1 MHIEPTSRCT
11 LACPACPRTWF
22 SNKFNRAFPKQDLDL
37 DQLERFLDCES
48 GHQKKS
54 FMLNGNHGDPI
65 YYPDL
70 FSMIDRFRLSKSFKI
85 STNGSYQKPKF
96 WHGLSRRLTEQ
107 DTVFFS
113 IDGLEHNNHLY
124 RRNSDWKS
132 IMQGL
137 DIMSMSPARIIWKT
151 LIFAYNADEIDQMQE
166 FAERRGVGFI
176 AESTSR
182 FGDETLVPEVHLIK
196 VDRLYENN
204 RETVVIEPQ
213 CSTQEYISADGYY
226 WPCCLMTSMFTLHKT
241 ELWKQREKW
250 SIQNQNLDQARLQLE
265 QWKQQILDSPGSA
278 HDVCKMNCKPGQQ
291 FDWATM

>member
-1 MHIEPTSRCT
+1 
-11 LACPACPRTWF
+11 
-22 SNKFNRAFPKQDLDL
+22 
-37 DQLERFLDCES
+37 
-48 GHQKKS
+48 
-54 FMLNGNHGDPI
+54 MLNGNHGDPI

-70 FSMIDRFRLSKSFKI
+70 FSMIDRFRSSKSFKI
-85 STNGSYQKPKF
+85 STNGSYQRPEF
-96 WHGLSRRLTEQ
+96 WYELAQRLTNQ

-137 DIMSMSPARIIWKT
+137 DIMSKSSARIIWKT
-151 LIFAYNADEIDQMQE
+151 LIFAYNANEIDQMQE
-166 FAERRGVGFI
+166 FAEQCGVEFI
-176 AESTSR
+176 AERTSR

-196 VDRLYENN
+196 VDRLYANN
-204 RETVVIEPQ
+204 LETTIIDPQ

-226 WPCCLMTSMFTLHKT
+226 WPCCLITSMFTLHKT

-265 QWKQQILDSPGSA
+265 AWKQQILDSPKSA